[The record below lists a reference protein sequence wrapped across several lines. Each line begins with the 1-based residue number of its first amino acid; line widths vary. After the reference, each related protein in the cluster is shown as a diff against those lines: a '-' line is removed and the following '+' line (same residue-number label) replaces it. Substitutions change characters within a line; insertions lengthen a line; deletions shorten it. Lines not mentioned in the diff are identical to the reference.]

1 MADRDDSLREHLR
14 RLLDWQ
20 DAHAGFDDAVKDVPE
35 ALRATVPEGGA
46 HSPWQLL
53 EHLRICQYDIL
64 DFCRNPKYVEV
75 PMESYWPKSAAPPSA
90 RAWDESIAAF
100 RRDRDELKKL
110 AADRGLDLF
119 ARIPHGTDRRTC
131 GSCSWWP
138 TTTPTTSAS
147 SWLYG
152 AAWGTGRR
160 PRTGPGW
167 PSCAGW

>member
-20 DAHAGFDDAVKDVPE
+20 DAHAGFDDAVNDVPE
-35 ALRATVPEGGA
+35 ALRATVPDGSA

-119 ARIPHGTDRRTC
+119 ARIPHGTGQTYLRELLLVADHNAYHVGQLVALRRRL
-131 GSCSWWP
+131 GNWP
-138 TTTPTTSAS
+138 
-147 SWLYG
+147 
-152 AAWGTGRR
+152 AA
-160 PRTGPGW
+160 
-167 PSCAGW
+167 

>member
-20 DAHAGFDDAVKDVPE
+20 DAHVGFDDAVKDLPE
-35 ALRATVPEGGA
+35 TLRATVPEGGA

-75 PMESYWPKSAAPPSA
+75 PMEAYWPKSAAPPSA

-119 ARIPHGTDRRTC
+119 ARIPHGTGQTYLRELLLVADHNAYHVGQLVALRRRLGT
-131 GSCSWWP
+131 WP
-138 TTTPTTSAS
+138 AV
-147 SWLYG
+147 
-152 AAWGTGRR
+152 
-160 PRTGPGW
+160 
-167 PSCAGW
+167 

>member
-119 ARIPHGTDRRTC
+119 ARIPHGNGQTYLRELLLVADHNAYHVGQLVALRRRL
-131 GSCSWWP
+131 GNWP
-138 TTTPTTSAS
+138 
-147 SWLYG
+147 
-152 AAWGTGRR
+152 AA
-160 PRTGPGW
+160 
-167 PSCAGW
+167 